1 MDKNNI
7 ELKFNNFTDVV
18 TYMLYLSLIATTFV
32 GIVRLVIR
40 CIVWAWTG
48 VW

>member
-32 GIVRLVIR
+32 GIVRFCTRLV
-40 CIVWAWTG
+40 VWSWTG